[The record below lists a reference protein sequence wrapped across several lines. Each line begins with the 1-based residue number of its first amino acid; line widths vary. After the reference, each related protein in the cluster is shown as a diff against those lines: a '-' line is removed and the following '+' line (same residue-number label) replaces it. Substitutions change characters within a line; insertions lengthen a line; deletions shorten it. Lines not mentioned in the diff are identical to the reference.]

1 MYRGIIS
8 VRGANENIK
17 LTPFEKADE
26 EILKIGEKRFR
37 EYYCR

>member
-1 MYRGIIS
+1 MYRGIIN

-17 LTPFEKADE
+17 LTPYEKTE
-26 EILKIGEKRFR
+26 YKKLKKRFR